1 MGNDGEEGSPGA
13 EEEEQEG
20 EPGRCHEGGIPS
32 PQGWPHVKEF
42 IIIHIY
48 DVECDDYL
56 RLAALDTQVGV
67 QEAHVASGVALTS
80 VLHSLSIHSLQQ
92 KTGVAL
98 DVLALHGIRVMLGA
112 DHTDLTA
119 LVANGDSALFR
130 KLGELWLGGLAV
142 ATPVC
147 VVHGESVHCRGTS
160 ATLETLEQATVEVD
174 SHGIH
179 GDK

>member
-1 MGNDGEEGSPGA
+1 MTFYVVDLN
-13 EEEEQEG
+13 
-20 EPGRCHEGGIPS
+20 
-32 PQGWPHVKEF
+32 
-42 IIIHIY
+42 
-48 DVECDDYL
+48 DYL

-67 QEAHVASGVALTS
+67 QEAHVARGVALTG

-98 DVLALHGIRVMLGA
+98 DILALDSVRLVLGA
-112 DHTDLTA
+112 DHADLTA

-147 VVHGESVHCRGTS
+147 VVHGEGVRCRGS
-160 ATLETLEQATVEVD
+160 CPTLETLEQATVEVD
-174 SHGIH
+174 PHGIH